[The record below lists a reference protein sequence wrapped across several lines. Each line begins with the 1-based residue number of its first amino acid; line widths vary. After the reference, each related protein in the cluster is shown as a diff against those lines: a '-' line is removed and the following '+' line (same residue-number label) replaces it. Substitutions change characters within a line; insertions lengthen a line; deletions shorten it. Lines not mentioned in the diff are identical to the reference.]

1 MKILPLLC
9 VLCVLSRLNSSAAE
23 GRVISDNGTNILA
36 IGIDSRDF
44 DVIRFYLRGT
54 NTLEIRT
61 DDLLQKDRSMMTA
74 IVRGGSQLLTAPE
87 TTKAITFNKPMPDA
101 TYIVLAT
108 PQLPTTVS
116 VTSKTTNGFTLN
128 LTVGIA
134 GRVDWLAIN
143 PQ

>member
-1 MKILPLLC
+1 MKTLILCSLCLL
-9 VLCVLSRLNSSAAE
+9 LFRSARAADA
-23 GRVISDNGTNILA
+23 RVITEGTTNVLA
-36 IGIDSRDF
+36 IGIDQRDF

-54 NTLEIRT
+54 NTLEIRAE
-61 DDLLQKDRSMMTA
+61 DLLQKDRSMMTA

-116 VTSKTTNGFTLN
+116 VTAKTTNGFTIN